1 MAEPLNDQY
10 VDTGTENNGA
20 GTLTTERSQATTS
33 DGAPI
38 FRQDQI
44 NRVLSS
50 QDDAVRAPD
59 RPGVGAG
66 TSTNAADSRGNDNT
80 PPASRSANQ
89 QAINQNFA
97 SQAIV
102 ARPNELDQY
111 ASYTYA
117 ISWWLLTPDQ
127 YNKLASGKAPAPGTG
142 NWSLL
147 MQSGGA
153 PIAGRNQFFPDDYY
167 LDDLEIETFLMG
179 KGTNMSTNGIE
190 IRFKVVEP
198 NGITLIQKLF
208 DAVVAAYKNSSQVP
222 NYAAAQYCL
231 TIEFYGYDSQ
241 GNLVAP
247 ARAQGGTGDKSVIKK
262 YYPFLLRNI
271 TFRVVANQ
279 IEYNIIA
286 NAVPYE
292 TGTAQARGTIPFP
305 FELSGQTVGQILQ
318 GNPNGPGTEVSADDG
333 RSSAPSPNVFTSGPA
348 NMSSAGVD
356 AMGNFTGEAQS
367 PFNVVAP

>member
-1 MAEPLNDQY
+1 
-10 VDTGTENNGA
+10 
-20 GTLTTERSQATTS
+20 
-33 DGAPI
+33 
-38 FRQDQI
+38 
-44 NRVLSS
+44 
-50 QDDAVRAPD
+50 
-59 RPGVGAG
+59 
-66 TSTNAADSRGNDNT
+66 
-80 PPASRSANQ
+80 
-89 QAINQNFA
+89 
-97 SQAIV
+97 
-102 ARPNELDQY
+102 
-111 ASYTYA
+111 
-117 ISWWLLTPDQ
+117 
-127 YNKLASGKAPAPGTG
+127 
-142 NWSLL
+142 
-147 MQSGGA
+147 
-153 PIAGRNQFFPDDYY
+153 
-167 LDDLEIETFLMG
+167 
-179 KGTNMSTNGIE
+179 
-190 IRFKVVEP
+190 
-198 NGITLIQKLF
+198 
-208 DAVVAAYKNSSQVP
+208 VVAAYKNSSQVP

-247 ARAQGGTGDKSVIKK
+247 ARAQGGTGDKAVIKK

-318 GNPNGPGTEVSADDG
+318 GNPNSAGTEVSADDG
-333 RSSAPSPNVFTSGPA
+333 RSSAPSPDVFTSGPA